1 MPDTGETAPVE
12 TDDEAQFMAV
22 FGNGAQGF
30 FRVSYFHD
38 GQLQRFH
45 GSEGVLSWDPAEERL
60 FGKSGYGGTLEE
72 IDVPEVET
80 PATIV
85 TQFVDNIRDNTD
97 LAPTFFDGVRA
108 QEVMAAV
115 SLSAQESRWVSL
127 PLESA

>member
-1 MPDTGETAPVE
+1 MLL
-12 TDDEAQFMAV
+12 
-22 FGNGAQGF
+22 
-30 FRVSYFHD
+30 RLKSYWYVRESRARGIH
-38 GQLQRFH
+38 
-45 GSEGVLSWDPAEERL
+45 EGHYIAHEIN
-60 FGKSGYGGTLEE
+60 